1 MMRIPKV
8 GRIRTTLSRP
18 NANDFSHTTVILI
31 IALLV
36 LGAYNMKK
44 GQSLSNHSTSVSE
57 VDSDERHCREA
68 DYQQPD
74 ILDKHLSLP
83 LMKLMHKRI

>member
-1 MMRIPKV
+1 MIFLAK
-8 GRIRTTLSRP
+8 
-18 NANDFSHTTVILI
+18 VILI

-36 LGAYNMKK
+36 RGAYNMKK
-44 GQSLSNHSTSVSE
+44 GQPLSNHSTSVSE

-74 ILDKHLSLP
+74 ILDVNKAFICDQLMLHLYALY
-83 LMKLMHKRI
+83 

>member
-1 MMRIPKV
+1 MIF
-8 GRIRTTLSRP
+8 L
-18 NANDFSHTTVILI
+18 ATVILI

-36 LGAYNMKK
+36 RGAYNMKK
-44 GQSLSNHSTSVSE
+44 GQPLSNYSTSVSE

-74 ILDKHLSLP
+74 ILDVNKAFICDQLMLHLYALY
-83 LMKLMHKRI
+83 